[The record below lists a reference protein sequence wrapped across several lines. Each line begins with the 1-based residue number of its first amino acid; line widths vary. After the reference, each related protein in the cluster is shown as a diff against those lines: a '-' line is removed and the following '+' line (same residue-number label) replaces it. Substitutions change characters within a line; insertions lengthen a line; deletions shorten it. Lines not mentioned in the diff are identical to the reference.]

1 VEKNPLICLV
11 IATFLE
17 AKPFIGGFLLIKLK
31 SELFPVYRN
40 KNLILVISGI
50 GKANAAIA
58 CTYSCLEFNPSFIV
72 NLGAAGA
79 TGNGHTL
86 GEPFHIKKVFEYDRP
101 QFRSKSPHKYLPDI
115 LEGFSYAT
123 IATLD
128 RPVLDPDE
136 RQKLVKTADLIDMES
151 ASIIQACRKF
161 KTQCYIF
168 KFVSDTP
175 EHTSD
180 DDIIENIRKY
190 RNNLFC
196 FFRDSIL
203 PKLQRK

>member
-17 AKPFIGGFLLIKLK
+17 AKPFIGGLSLTRLEQKP
-31 SELFPVYRN
+31 FPVYRN
-40 KNLILVISGI
+40 KYLILVISGI
-50 GKANAAIA
+50 GMANAAIA
-58 CTYSCLEFNPSFIV
+58 CAYSCFKFNPSCIV

-79 TGNGHTL
+79 TGNRHTL
-86 GEPFHIKKVFEYDRP
+86 GEPLHIKKIFEYDRP
-101 QFRSKSPHKYLPDI
+101 QFRSKSPHKYLSDI

-151 ASIIQACRKF
+151 ASVIQACRKF
-161 KTQCYIF
+161 KTKCYIF
-168 KFVSDTP
+168 KFVSDMP
-175 EHTSD
+175 EHTRD

-190 RNNLFC
+190 RSFFFG
-196 FFRDSIL
+196 FFRDSVL
-203 PKLQRK
+203 PLL